1 MPKASRIHTLG
12 KSGQQLGSEQS
23 KSLGGSSFMPLR
35 HKCEKEIEEEMTWR
49 KRFIVDKRE
58 HIARGR
64 HTSRRVQSG
73 HDPEAGRGTRCSNQ
87 EAQKRTG

>member
-1 MPKASRIHTLG
+1 
-12 KSGQQLGSEQS
+12 
-23 KSLGGSSFMPLR
+23 MPLR

-87 EAQKRTG
+87 EAQKRTGYPKWLGYIRKGSWGKGSPTPAGEL